1 MSFLKSFILLGML
14 VSVFGFRHPKCHVLE
29 RDGLLCILSLA
40 PPGSTCFNFLAAVPD
55 PDQLVADEP
64 LPHRAGHH
72 LHRQHHRH
80 YKLLLQVRP
89 SKIILRALGPFFQDC
104 ILGFY
109 YVVFLLQKR
118 FRIISGPTHKTYFT
132 QSSIYFTHQ
141 WSIFM
146 TKKLV

>member
-1 MSFLKSFILLGML
+1 MAKPQNKCIPRNPFFGEGILDWEG
-14 VSVFGFRHPKCHVLE
+14 R
-29 RDGLLCILSLA
+29 LCILSLA
-40 PPGSTCFNFLAAVPD
+40 PPCSTSFNLFVAVPD

-72 LHRQHHRH
+72 PHRQRHPHH
-80 YKLLLQVRP
+80 KLLLQVRP

-104 ILGFY
+104 ILGSY

-146 TKKLV
+146 TKMMW